1 MKKLILILLIFSI
14 VSLIAKAPPEYTKA
28 YELFNKKKY
37 KQSEKIFRNFV
48 EKEPEHFYAANCFY
62 WLGMINLKQKDYL
75 GALFDFEQVMTCS
88 NEWKYSDAMIG
99 VGSSYMKLKEYE
111 KAKKTYER
119 IKKLYPK
126 DTKNVNESNKQL
138 KILKKKLK

>member
-1 MKKLILILLIFSI
+1 MIVLIFGIIS
-14 VSLIAKAPPEYTKA
+14 VFAKAPEEYTKA
-28 YELFNKKKY
+28 YELFNKKEY
-37 KQSEKIFRNFV
+37 KASEKIFRDFIETN
-48 EKEPEHFYAANCFY
+48 PEHFYAANCFY
-62 WLGMINLKQKDYL
+62 WLGMINLKQKDYM

-99 VGSSYMKLKEYE
+99 VGSTYMKLKEYD
-111 KAKKTYER
+111 KAKSTYER

-138 KILKKKLK
+138 KIIEQKLSKTGR

>member
-1 MKKLILILLIFSI
+1 MKKLIIILLIFSV
-14 VSLIAKAPPEYTKA
+14 VSLIAKAPVEYTQA

-37 KQSEKIFRNFV
+37 KQSEKVFRDFV
-48 EKEPEHFYAANCFY
+48 DNNPEHFYAANCYY

-126 DTKNVNESNKQL
+126 DTKNVKESNKQL

>member
-1 MKKLILILLIFSI
+1 MIVLIFG
-14 VSLIAKAPPEYTKA
+14 LISVFAKAPAEYTKA
-28 YELFNKKKY
+28 YELFNKKQY
-37 KQSEKIFRNFV
+37 KESEKIFRDFV
-48 EKEPEHFYAANCFY
+48 ETNPEHFYAANCFY
-62 WLGMINLKQKDYL
+62 WLGMINLKQKDYM

-99 VGSSYMKLKEYE
+99 VGSTYIKLKKYG
-111 KAKKTYER
+111 KAKNTYER

-138 KILKKKLK
+138 KIIEQKLSKTGK